1 MESPVS
7 LPPSDRTPVDQPRLV
22 VVQPGGAQ
30 FDVRPKESVIQAA
43 WRSGYQ
49 WPTTCWGQAECG
61 VCAMEILEGSELLG
75 AAEPKEAARLRS
87 LPRRQSAGRRLACQ
101 ARFVGDGTVTV
112 RKPGVR
118 AR

>member
-1 MESPVS
+1 MVAPASG
-7 LPPSDRTPVDQPRLV
+7 PPSDGTPIDKPRQV
-22 VVQPGGAQ
+22 VVEPGGAR

-61 VCAMEILEGSELLG
+61 VCAMEVLEGSELLC

-101 ARFVGDGTVTV
+101 ARFALDGTITV

-118 AR
+118 TR